1 MWLFYLTV
9 WLYILQCGFVSR
21 SKTLSPVWPYIL
33 QCDLLLL
40 FLTLYC
46 EVWLYFAVWF
56 IYSWRISSWHYI
68 LSVTLYISV
77 WHYIS
82 QCDFISLSLT
92 LYLSV
97 WLYISQ
103 FDIIS
108 LSVTLY
114 LAVWLYIS
122 HVQINNAIMCDSF
135 IVNSFWSL
143 RKTQTYVSYLWTRC
157 KDTH

>member
-1 MWLFYLTV
+1 MTTIITMINNNHTCSVTFFYLIV

-21 SKTLSPVWPYIL
+21 SMTLSPVWPYIL

-40 FLTLYC
+40 FLTLYYA
-46 EVWLYFAVWF
+46 VWLYFAVWF
-56 IYSWRISSWHYI
+56 
-68 LSVTLYISV
+68 YISG
-77 WHYIS
+77 WR
-82 QCDFISLSLT
+82 
-92 LYLSV
+92 
-97 WLYISQ
+97 YISQ
-103 FDIIS
+103 FHIIS

-143 RKTQTYVSYLWTRC
+143 RKTYVSYLWTRC